1 MIEQLTVC
9 QWDGGN
15 LRTTI
20 VAHPTWDQVETAV
33 RRLDNQRFNDLY
45 LQPDATNSQVYL
57 CVGGG
62 NGRYVLAGALS
73 GETFPSLVDHAR
85 NAEPTEL
92 IMVGGQVGD
101 YPANLVHDLDATL
114 EAVRGFWS
122 TGRFQDMVLLQ
133 WIEY

>member
-1 MIEQLTVC
+1 VIEQLTVC
-9 QWDGGN
+9 QWEGGN
-15 LRTTI
+15 LRTAI

-45 LQPDATNSQVYL
+45 LQPDAANSEVYL

-62 NGRYVLAGALS
+62 SGRYVLAGALS

-85 NAEPTEL
+85 GAEPTEL
-92 IMVGGQVGD
+92 LTVGGQEGD
-101 YPANLVHDLDATL
+101 YPANQVHDLATTL

-122 TGRFQDMVLLQ
+122 TGRFQDTASLRWM
-133 WIEY
+133 EY